1 VMLRN
6 VMNAKFNRILTPIA
20 ETLIVPDQL
29 DGLAAESFFLHTLWH
44 EMSHGLGPGRIVK
57 DGEQTEVRLELK
69 DLYSTIEEAKAD
81 AMASWDIFKLQPKGY
96 FDETIYRQQAV
107 TYLAGL
113 FRSVRFGI
121 GEAHGQANAIQ
132 FNYLL
137 NRNVITVEDGLF
149 RIDVEA
155 FPGAI
160 ESLVQEILMI
170 EAEGDY
176 AAAAEMVEVY
186 GGMSDALGAALVA
199 LEDLPVDLLP
209 QFSI

>member
-1 VMLRN
+1 
-6 VMNAKFNRILTPIA
+6 
-20 ETLIVPDQL
+20 
-29 DGLAAESFFLHTLWH
+29 
-44 EMSHGLGPGRIVK
+44 
-57 DGEQTEVRLELK
+57 
-69 DLYSTIEEAKAD
+69 
-81 AMASWDIFKLQPKGY
+81 
-96 FDETIYRQQAV
+96 
-107 TYLAGL
+107 
-113 FRSVRFGI
+113 
-121 GEAHGQANAIQ
+121 
-132 FNYLL
+132 
-137 NRNVITVEDGLF
+137 
-149 RIDVEA
+149 VEA